1 VISTSTTY
9 KISRPGAKAPRKNKN
24 STAKIDR
31 HKARGLMPANIVL
44 KIIYFALGQPR
55 IIKIIANKTPGG
67 LAKTKQ

>member
-1 VISTSTTY
+1 
-9 KISRPGAKAPRKNKN
+9 
-24 STAKIDR
+24 
-31 HKARGLMPANIVL
+31 MPANIAL